1 MTPFGRDTWNLTPS
15 IRMRVETVIDH
26 EKSVSHKQALKKETV
41 ATLCGN
47 VMQRMAP
54 PVCQDELIGAMSC
67 LYFLCKNNI
76 AHITNFE
83 PLLDLTTHLG
93 LHIKDG
99 IRVGK
104 NAHYTSPQ
112 SIQELLQAMSWVLET
127 EVLDELRLS
136 ECYALMFDETTDIS
150 VTEQMVIHCRYIN
163 SDGELKVQYL
173 KVIDA
178 LGSTVQGSGNEGTVS
193 LNAETV
199 SRCVTGYIK
208 RNNLDYSKLRGIG
221 TDGAAVMIGAKNG
234 AVKKI
239 IDEQI
244 QSQDGD
250 HKCQA
255 IGQHCSAHK
264 LNLAVSQAGDKIPA
278 IKSFK
283 NILRQLFDF
292 YDNSAVRSAG
302 LMQVQ
307 NMLNESL
314 GKVKEP
320 CSTRWLSVGKC
331 ALRLKSI
338 LQSVIVSLG
347 HEAEERGDARAI
359 GLHKLVTNF
368 NFIASL
374 LLMCD
379 VLPVVNRLSEGLQG
393 EKIDFS
399 TVDKCV
405 NVTIVT
411 MNALQETDGEC
422 MQGLDD
428 YLAALKSS
436 SIQVIMPKGVPTI
449 TAAKELFSQNVK
461 MPLLKSLV
469 QNLNERFVEND
480 VFSAFSNIFNGKQ
493 LQLGF
498 TDDHPIL
505 CTSADFYGRDSIIML
520 SNRLGIDPDSA
531 LSDWINFVN
540 FTCVDS
546 PVDIE
551 RLDILNELCSQQTL
565 KKMFPSLA
573 TIAASFRVLPP
584 HTADSERDFSKLKL
598 IKSVL
603 RNRMGEATLD
613 ALMRISIAG
622 PALESFNFEKA
633 AQRWSSVKNR
643 RLKRKGIKC

>member
-15 IRMRVETVIDH
+15 VRMRVETVIDH

-54 PVCQDELIGAMSC
+54 PVCQDELVGAMSC

-93 LHIKDG
+93 LYIKDG

-127 EVLDELRLS
+127 EVLDELRKS

-178 LGSTVQGSGNEGTVS
+178 LGSTVQGSGNEGIVS

-199 SRCVTGYIK
+199 SRCVKDYIK
-208 RNNLDYSKLRGIG
+208 KNNLDYSKLRGIG

-234 AVKKI
+234 AVKRI
-239 IDEQI
+239 IDEQL
-244 QSQDGD
+244 QSQVGD

-393 EKIDFS
+393 QKIDFA

-449 TAAKELFSQNVK
+449 KAAKESFSQNVK

-469 QNLNERFVEND
+469 QNLHERFVEND
-480 VFSAFSNIFNGKQ
+480 VFSAFSDIFNGKQ
-493 LQLGF
+493 LKLGF

-505 CTSADFYGRDSIIML
+505 CTSADFYGRDSISML
-520 SNRLGIDPDSA
+520 SNRLGIDPESA

-551 RLDILNELCSQQTL
+551 RLNIVNELCSQETL

-584 HTADSERDFSKLKL
+584 HTADCERDFSKLKL

-643 RLKRKGIKC
+643 RLKRKGIKY